1 MKFPPSGAGQPG
13 DEIWV
18 APRLTELDTLLDSGH
33 SARSATV
40 NRVEMVAVV
49 TGEPK

>member
-1 MKFPPSGAGQPG
+1 MKFSPSGVRQPG

-18 APRLTELDTLLDSGH
+18 APRLTESDTLLHCGH

-40 NRVEMVAVV
+40 NRVEMVAVL